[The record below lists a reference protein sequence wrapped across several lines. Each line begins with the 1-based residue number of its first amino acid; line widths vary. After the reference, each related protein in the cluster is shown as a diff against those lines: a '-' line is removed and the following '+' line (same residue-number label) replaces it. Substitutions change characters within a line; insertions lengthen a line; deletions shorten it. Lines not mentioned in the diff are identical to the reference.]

1 MVMNRYIWEELKRI
15 VVKKK
20 IWIVIV
26 LMVTIGFGLIITL
39 KTNTLEAQSQKY
51 KALLVNQ
58 KMGRDKADSE
68 LKKAEFSRDIV
79 STQKEIKDREEQL
92 NEIKNYDKSKLDERI
107 QKLERE
113 NNPENEYKLLQL
125 KYEKKYNIEK
135 NELIPKGMY
144 SAMEILAYFIP
155 VFFLL
160 ILIVFLSD
168 IVSGDYSPN
177 TIKNLV
183 TKPISRKKII
193 MSKFVAAIILST
205 GTLIVSTLI
214 FILEGGIHLG
224 ISDLR
229 LPFDVGAKYVFDS
242 SLILSPITSQMRY
255 VNGSRSIIPL
265 WSAIIEMVLIAIIV
279 SIAIVS
285 IILFISVLCRNS
297 LISSLISFMLIGGTA
312 VWYLFGFAGRYVVSA
327 KYGVLVKF
335 LPVPYIVDVISTL
348 SGDIS
353 VQLTSTINV
362 AFILITC
369 LAWTLVMLFLSSY
382 VFGKSDFD

>member
-1 MVMNRYIWEELKRI
+1 MMNRYIWEEMKRI
-15 VVKKK
+15 IIKKK
-20 IWIVIV
+20 IWIAVIF
-26 LMVTIGFGLIITL
+26 MVTIVFGLASTL
-39 KTNTLEAQSQKY
+39 KTNTLEVQIQKY

-58 KMGRDKADSE
+58 KIGRDKANSE

-79 STQKEIKDREEQL
+79 GTQKEIKDKEEQL

-160 ILIVFLSD
+160 ILVVFLSD

-183 TKPISRKKII
+183 TKPNSRKKIVL
-193 MSKFVAAIILST
+193 SKFAASMILSAA
-205 GTLIVSTLI
+205 TLIISTLI
-214 FILEGGIHLG
+214 FMLEAGIHLG
-224 ISDLR
+224 LSDLR
-229 LPFDVGAKYVFDS
+229 LPFDVGAKYVFDG
-242 SLILSPITSQMRY
+242 SLTLSPITSQMRY

-265 WSAIIEMVLIAIIV
+265 WSAIIEMVFIAIIA
-279 SIAIVS
+279 SAAIVS

-297 LISSLISFMLIGGTA
+297 LVSSLVSFMLIGGTT
-312 VWYLFGFAGRYVVSA
+312 VLYLFGFAGRYVVSA
-327 KYGVLVKF
+327 KYGVFVKF
-335 LPVPYIVDVISTL
+335 LPVPYIVDIISTL

-369 LAWTLVMLFLSSY
+369 LAWTLAMLFLSSY
-382 VFGKSDFD
+382 VFGKRDFD

>member
-1 MVMNRYIWEELKRI
+1 MNRYIWEELKRI
-15 VVKKK
+15 IIKKK
-20 IWIVIV
+20 IWIAVIF
-26 LMVTIGFGLIITL
+26 MVTIVFGWASTL
-39 KTNTLEAQSQKY
+39 KTNTLEVQIQKY

-92 NEIKNYDKSKLDERI
+92 NEIKNYDRSKLDQRI

-242 SLILSPITSQMRY
+242 SLTLSPITSQMKY
-255 VNGSRSIIPL
+255 VSGSRSIIPL
-265 WSAIIEMVLIAIIV
+265 WSAIIELLLIAIIV
-279 SIAIVS
+279 SAAIIS
-285 IILFISVLCRNS
+285 IILLISVFCRNS
-297 LISSLISFMLIGGTA
+297 LVSSLVSFILIGGTA

-327 KYGVLVKF
+327 KYGAFVKF
-335 LPVPYIVDVISTL
+335 LPIPYIVDVMGVL

-362 AFILITC
+362 FSVLMVC
-369 LAWTLVMLFLSSY
+369 LAWTSIMLFLSSY
-382 VFGKSDFD
+382 VFGKRDFD